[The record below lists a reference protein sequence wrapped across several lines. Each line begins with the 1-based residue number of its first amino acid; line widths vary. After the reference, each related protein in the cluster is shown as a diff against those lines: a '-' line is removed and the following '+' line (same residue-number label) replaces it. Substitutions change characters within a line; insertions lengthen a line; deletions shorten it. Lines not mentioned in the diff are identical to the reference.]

1 MNGTFVLYVDFS
13 DQEEGPVVQATME
26 DNLEAEVDDTYES
39 EAKEDYFTN
48 WKLPSPRSHRKS

>member
-1 MNGTFVLYVDFS
+1 LYVDFS